1 MRQVSFWIIG
11 MLFFSIA
18 VPPIIHAQSNETLD
32 VLLAEESLTAGSA
45 AYVLLTAVQEISDET
60 SRDDALAEL
69 KGYDFAYLLS
79 GKNTDS
85 TLSLGEFSFL
95 AQQVFE
101 LPGGLMSGIFPGP
114 RYALRDLQFLKIVR
128 GRAYPKME
136 LSGERAGRII
146 GRILAEKE
154 ARS

>member
-1 MRQVSFWIIG
+1 MRQAKFIVIG
-11 MLFFSIA
+11 ILFFSMA
-18 VPPIIHAQSNETLD
+18 LPLLRQAQSNETLD
-32 VLLAEESLTAGSA
+32 VLLAEESPTAGSA

-60 SRDDALAEL
+60 SREDALAAL
-69 KGYDFAYLLS
+69 KEYNYAVFLTEKD
-79 GKNTDS
+79 TDS
-85 TLSLGEFSFL
+85 TINLGEFSFL
-95 AQQVFE
+95 AQQIFE
-101 LPGGLMSGIFPGP
+101 LPGGIMSGFFPGP

-136 LSGERAGRII
+136 LSGERAGRIV